1 MSKSVTSIYA
11 FSKSSG
17 IPRTTVIDKVTELGW
32 ASDKG
37 LSESQVAVLLDN
49 FSNHPKLK
57 VPNTGSTPP
66 QHVTKDDGGY
76 ALTTREPADASQARL
91 AEMVSTPFDCAPIEV
106 LEPIQFLHRDTS
118 EQRASMAISI
128 NQRLQQMES
137 NRQAIEAAVIA
148 EAEQRGAELALRAH
162 QAQQAAFTTVQSGLT
177 ANAAEI
183 LGLLKKQ

>member
-37 LSESQVAVLLDN
+37 LSESQVAVLLKN

-57 VPNTGSTPP
+57 VPNTGSTPH

-76 ALTTREPADASQARL
+76 ALTTREP

-118 EQRASMAISI
+118 EQRASMALSI

-137 NRQAIEAAVIA
+137 NRQAVEAAVIA